1 MRKIA
6 VINQKGGVGKTTTTV
21 NIAAGLA
28 KKGFKVLILDLDGQ
42 GNISTCLHLKAD
54 KDMYNLLVERL
65 DADQCVTKV
74 ADNLFVIPSNETLEK
89 AEIILSGQP
98 ARETILK
105 RQMED
110 LRGYDF
116 VFLDCPPSLG
126 LLNQNALLYASEAF
140 IPVSTDFLG
149 VNALKKMIHE
159 IETINEIFSHECR
172 ISMIIPTMYDRRNK
186 TCKVHLN
193 EIKKSFN
200 GAPIA
205 DPIRINSK
213 LKETPLAG
221 KNIFDYAKYS
231 RGAED
236 YQRLIEKMLS
246 QKKFS

>member
-1 MRKIA
+1 MREVLMRKIA

-42 GNISTCLHLKAD
+42 GNISTSLHLKAD
-54 KDMYNLLVERL
+54 KDMYNLLVEKL
-65 DADQCVTKV
+65 DVDQCVTKV

-105 RQMED
+105 RQLED
-110 LRGYDF
+110 LRGYDY
-116 VFLDCPPSLG
+116 VLLDCPPSLG
-126 LLNQNALLYASEAF
+126 LLNQNALLFATEAF

-186 TCKVHLN
+186 TCKIHLN
-193 EIKKSFN
+193 EIK
-200 GAPIA
+200 
-205 DPIRINSK
+205 
-213 LKETPLAG
+213 
-221 KNIFDYAKYS
+221 
-231 RGAED
+231 
-236 YQRLIEKMLS
+236 
-246 QKKFS
+246 